1 MKSLRQTGHHLQGPL
16 SCLVVGMIS
25 EKQFLLNQYSTPV
38 GSAISIQVTCKRLK
52 TRSFTKI
59 LQSYSFLQIQCCHVS
74 NVQLS
79 PVQFHTYGLTSIL
92 RVSDHK
98 WTITRLMS
106 WCNGVSCKVFFV
118 APLVIQGG
126 RHLNKQQ
133 YTFFVNMVH
142 FVLKWVSMSRD

>member
-59 LQSYSFLQIQCCHVS
+59 LQTYSFLQIQCCHVS
-74 NVQLS
+74 SYQVKSSFTLMVRQALWGS
-79 PVQFHTYGLTSIL
+79 AITSGQS
-92 RVSDHK
+92 RD
-98 WTITRLMS
+98 
-106 WCNGVSCKVFFV
+106 WCHDVMTSHVKVFFV
-118 APLVIQGG
+118 APLAIQGG
-126 RHLNKQQ
+126 RHLNKRQ
-133 YTFFVNMVH
+133 YTFLAVQDSSIGDLVTH
-142 FVLKWVSMSRD
+142 SLTD

>member
-79 PVQFHTYGLTSIL
+79 PVQFHTYGSASTL

-98 WTITRLMS
+98 WKITRLMS
-106 WCNGVSCKVFFV
+106 WCNDVSCKDFFCCSTGY
-118 APLVIQGG
+118 PG
-126 RHLNKQQ
+126 RKTSQQ
-133 YTFFVNMVH
+133 TTIYIFVNMVH
-142 FVLKWVSMSRD
+142 FVLKWVSMSRV